1 MPERLLTSTISIK
14 WISTGCN
21 QHTLLVGCSEAGMNT
36 TKKAALLLTSSRLE
50 LYARTN
56 TTEKE
61 LMMDANFWR
70 QKWLEGDI
78 GFHQHQVEPALVAY
92 LAECKL
98 PAKARIFLPL
108 CGKTLDMVW
117 LQQQGYQ
124 VVGAEL
130 SELAVEQFFQSL
142 GVVPDITE
150 YPRHRHYRTT
160 DIEIW
165 LGDLFDINRAM
176 LGQVDAVYDRAALVA
191 LPDQM
196 RSRYAQQISA
206 ITAQA
211 PQLLLSFVYEQQLYA
226 DRRFSDSRRNS
237 ATLC

>member
-1 MPERLLTSTISIK
+1 
-14 WISTGCN
+14 
-21 QHTLLVGCSEAGMNT
+21 
-36 TKKAALLLTSSRLE
+36 
-50 LYARTN
+50 
-56 TTEKE
+56 
-61 LMMDANFWR
+61 MMDANFWR

-78 GFHQHQVEPALVAY
+78 GFHQSQVEPALVAY
-92 LAECKL
+92 LAACKL

-108 CGKTLDMVW
+108 CGKTLDMLW

-150 YPRHRHYRTT
+150 YPRHRHYRST

-165 LGDLFDINRAM
+165 LGDLFELDQAM

-191 LPDQM
+191 LPADM
-196 RSRYAQQISA
+196 RTRYAQQVSA

-226 DRRFSDSRRNS
+226 GPPFAVTADEIQQLYAEHYRLHLLAEQSGARLKNQTPVTTQCWLLQPKSRNTDNIS
-237 ATLC
+237 EASE

>member
-1 MPERLLTSTISIK
+1 
-14 WISTGCN
+14 
-21 QHTLLVGCSEAGMNT
+21 
-36 TKKAALLLTSSRLE
+36 
-50 LYARTN
+50 
-56 TTEKE
+56 
-61 LMMDANFWR
+61 MDANFWR
-70 QKWLEGDI
+70 QKWREGDI
-78 GFHQHQVEPALVAY
+78 GFHQSQVEPALIAY

-98 PAKARIFLPL
+98 PTKGRIFLPL

-142 GVVPDITE
+142 GVVPDITD
-150 YPRHRHYRTT
+150 YPRHRHYCST
-160 DIEIW
+160 DLEIW
-165 LGDLFDINRAM
+165 VGDLFDLNQAM

-191 LPDQM
+191 LPPQM
-196 RSRYAQQISA
+196 RTRYAQHISA

-226 DRRFSDSRRNS
+226 GPPFSVSPDEIQQLYAEHYRLHLLAEQTGARLKNQTPATTQCWLFQPKAHTADNISDAS
-237 ATLC
+237 A

>member
-1 MPERLLTSTISIK
+1 
-14 WISTGCN
+14 
-21 QHTLLVGCSEAGMNT
+21 
-36 TKKAALLLTSSRLE
+36 
-50 LYARTN
+50 
-56 TTEKE
+56 
-61 LMMDANFWR
+61 MDANFWR

-78 GFHQHQVEPALVAY
+78 GFHQSQVEPALVTY
-92 LAECKL
+92 LPECKL

-108 CGKTLDMVW
+108 CGKTLDMGW

-130 SELAVEQFFQSL
+130 SELAVEQFFQAL

-150 YPRHRHYRTT
+150 YPCHLHYRST

-165 LGDLFDINRAM
+165 VGDLFDINRAM

-196 RSRYAQQISA
+196 RTRYAQHISA

-226 DRRFSDSRRNS
+226 GPPFSVS
-237 ATLC
+237 ADEIKQLYAEHYRLHLLAQQTGGRLKNQTPATTQCWLLQPKVRTADH